1 MTDNIFNNADPA
13 TTTSESTPQTTT
25 TPQAP
30 VIPPELTEYVGV
42 GKKYASIDEVY
53 KAFPNAQK
61 HISTLESDLAAAREE
76 LAKRRTTEELLNDI
90 QAGLATPQTAT
101 TVVEA
106 AQPQDISAI
115 VRNELAKKQNED
127 VALSNQTTVVAEF
140 QKVYGDKAQV
150 EFEKIAS
157 DLGVPITS
165 LNQLA
170 ATSPNAVFKLAGI
183 QAAKPTKSGSLESN
197 INVTSFTPAKE
208 VPSARASLNGNAKED
223 AAAIA
228 IAREYVMK
236 KYK

>member
-1 MTDNIFNNADPA
+1 MTDNIFNNADQA
-13 TTTSESTPQTTT
+13 TTTPEITPQTTT

-30 VIPPELTEYVGV
+30 VIPPELSEYVGV

-76 LAKRRTTEELLNDI
+76 LAKRKTAEELLNDI
-90 QAGLATPQTAT
+90 QAGLVTPPAAT

-106 AQPQDISAI
+106 QQPQDISAI
-115 VRNELAKKQNED
+115 VRNELVKKQKED
-127 VALSNQTTVVAEF
+127 VALSNQVAVVAEF
-140 QKVYGDKAQV
+140 QKLYGDKAQI
-150 EFEKIAS
+150 EFEKIAV

-170 ATSPNAVFKLAGI
+170 ATSPTAVYKLAGI
-183 QAAKPTKSGSLESN
+183 QAAKPTKSGSLESTVN
-197 INVTSFTPAKE
+197 MTSFTPAKE

-228 IAREYVMK
+228 IAREFVMN